1 MASGLAPRGSEV
13 PETRD
18 DSSPETSLGQN
29 DPGDETARRYR
40 YQWTYAAI
48 TCCAILD
55 DTQGVGEVFCEH
67 HEDVLIKY
75 VDGSYAGLQVK
86 TRAAN
91 QPVWK
96 SSDPA
101 VVESCKR
108 FAQLERDFPGRF
120 REFRFLTNHPLHAA
134 KNGQDLRH
142 VLGSVQQANSVADL
156 SGVAKTYVARIAKAA
171 DCSEHVA
178 FTALSKTEA
187 RDDLPKIPD
196 AQARLETTLSV
207 VWEGAESCSA
217 GELRAAARNLVT
229 TCQEASSLAH
239 EDTLPGYFSAI
250 AEQDQA
256 LAARIEGKRVDRSR
270 VDQALSVAAEAA
282 PTLDAHPEQ
291 LSEPGRGS
299 ASLLRAK
306 LDAGG
311 FSVVSQNSAED
322 LRDKAE
328 YLALS
333 WTQKFGRTAGLQ
345 RYEHL
350 RSLVLHDAADAFE
363 SERARHD
370 PFGLDMLT
378 NLRAQLHNRKQDG
391 SQVYGCTSEHLEGIS
406 YALTSECQVHWSIA
420 RPWEEGE

>member
-1 MASGLAPRGSEV
+1 MASGLPPPGSEV
-13 PETRD
+13 PENRD
-18 DSSPETSLGQN
+18 DSSPETSPGRN

-48 TCCAILD
+48 TCCALLD
-55 DTQGVGEVFCEH
+55 DTEGVAEVFCEH

-75 VDGSYAGLQVK
+75 DDGSFAGLQVK
-86 TRAAN
+86 TRAAD

-101 VVESCKR
+101 VLESCKR

-120 REFRFLTNHPLHAA
+120 RAFRFLTNHPLHAA
-134 KNGQDLRH
+134 KNGQDFRH
-142 VLGSVQQANSVADL
+142 VLGSVQQANSPADL
-156 SGVAKTYVARIAKAA
+156 SAVAKAYVARIAKATG
-171 DCSEHVA
+171 CSEQVA
-178 FTALSKTEA
+178 FTALAKTEA
-187 RDDLPKIPD
+187 RDDLPKLPD

-217 GELRAAARNLVT
+217 AELRAAARSLVT

-250 AEQDQA
+250 ADEDQA
-256 LAARIEGKRVDRSR
+256 LIARIEGKRVDRSR
-270 VDQALSVAAEAA
+270 VDEALSVAAYTA
-282 PTLDAHPEQ
+282 PTLDADPEQ
-291 LSEPGRGS
+291 LSEPGTGS

-328 YLALS
+328 YLAIS
-333 WTQKFGRTAGLQ
+333 WTQKLGRTAGLQ
-345 RYEHL
+345 RYGHL

-363 SERARHD
+363 SEKVRHD
-370 PFGLDMLT
+370 PFGLDMLAE
-378 NLRAQLHNRKQDG
+378 LRAKLHSRQQDG
-391 SQVYGCTSEHLEGIS
+391 SQVYGCSNEHLEGIS
-406 YALTSECQVHWSIA
+406 YALTSECQVHWSIG
-420 RPWEEGE
+420 RPWEQCD